1 MHPSNS
7 WSWRRGELDVWNR
20 SEKVIRTVAKLMM
33 LEFSNMVRKKGLK
46 YLFIFV
52 CANLLLLCQISRKFL
67 LADHFWPIWGAPPP
81 PLQKKS
87 SKQYLTKKHEINLIL
102 DPTSYI
108 PWKEF
113 WEKKNG
119 GDLLF
124 GPLVAI
130 CSFPS
135 RPWFPLSTIATSL
148 LVSLKTPFSTSI
160 IFDSIV

>member
-1 MHPSNS
+1 MRPSNS
-7 WSWRRGELDVWNR
+7 WSWRRGELDVWDR

-81 PLQKKS
+81 LYRKNPLNS
-87 SKQYLTKKHEINLIL
+87 ILTKKHEINLIL
-102 DPTSYI
+102 DPKSYI

-113 WEKKNG
+113 WEKKRWRFA
-119 GDLLF
+119 L
-124 GPLVAI
+124 
-130 CSFPS
+130 
-135 RPWFPLSTIATSL
+135 RATGRHL
-148 LVSLKTPFSTSI
+148 LVSIQTLVSSFHNSNLSPRFLENALFNLYNI
-160 IFDSIV
+160 W